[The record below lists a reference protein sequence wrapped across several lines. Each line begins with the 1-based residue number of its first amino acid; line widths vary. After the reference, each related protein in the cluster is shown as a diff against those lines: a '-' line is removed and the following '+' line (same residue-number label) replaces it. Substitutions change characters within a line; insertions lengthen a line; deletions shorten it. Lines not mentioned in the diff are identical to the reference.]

1 MTTAALKDARFW
13 DNIADSYSRKPIA
26 DEEAY
31 EIKLSITREYLAP
44 NTRIFEFGCGTGSTA
59 LRHAPFVGHVD
70 ATDISPEMIAIAQQ
84 KARTENVS
92 NVDFYTGDIAEMDV
106 EGESYDAILGLSIL
120 HLLKDREAVIRKVHR
135 MLKPGGIFVTST
147 ACLGDN
153 QAYLSPILSF
163 MRWIGKAPFVSVFAQ
178 DELIN
183 DHNRAGF
190 QIVHQWHPKKDAAL
204 FLIARKM
211 ED

>member
-13 DNIADSYSRKPIA
+13 DNIADEYSRKPIA

-44 NTRIFEFGCGTGSTA
+44 NARIFEFGCGTGSTA

-84 KARTENVS
+84 KAKTENVS

-106 EGESYDAILGLSIL
+106 ENESYDAILGLSIL
-120 HLLKDREAVIRKVHR
+120 HHR
-135 MLKPGGIFVTST
+135 
-147 ACLGDN
+147 
-153 QAYLSPILSF
+153 ILNS
-163 MRWIGKAPFVSVFAQ
+163 
-178 DELIN
+178 
-183 DHNRAGF
+183 
-190 QIVHQWHPKKDAAL
+190 L
-204 FLIARKM
+204 FF
-211 ED
+211 